1 MIDVAILQMWKEKS
15 RMIVELVQGHEA
27 NLIVKVS

>member
-1 MIDVAILQMWKEKS
+1 MIDVAILQMWKVKS

-27 NLIVKVS
+27 NLSVKVS